1 MVQIPMPND
10 AAQPVGL
17 FLATRSHQEAA
28 DRSLPTFVVAVQQ
41 VNDDALTGGNPLAD
55 HLPVGVARIAYG
67 CLPKTDV
74 TRWDEEVS
82 GLRAKRIRFRT
93 DHWWRCG
100 TAELGPL
107 FRAPRLQNGVARPN
121 ISKRQ
126 SQVQSPI
133 DRFHRGP
140 ATAKAHPVVV
150 SPSDLL
156 RGVLEAGRKKER
168 SQSHLE
174 CSFGR
179 SGCVVRRAN
188 RGERGNGQ
196 DERACGCSQRCDCG
210 PIDGPEHFPRL
221 RLTPGRPVTFG
232 AGHTCLTPT
241 KMWALGVSGPETPV
255 LQRAVDVRRAV
266 GRPRLRLTHGSAI
279 HQGHASVG
287 LWGTGKTALKA
298 GTRSTG
304 DTEDVV
310 NQ

>member
-17 FLATRSHQEAA
+17 FLASRSHQEAA
-28 DRSLPTFVVAVQQ
+28 DRSLTTFVVAVQQ
-41 VNDDALTGGNPLAD
+41 VNDDPSTGGNPLAD

-82 GLRAKRIRFRT
+82 GLRAKLIKRWT
-93 DHWWRCG
+93 DHWWSSG

-107 FRAPRLQNGVARPN
+107 FCAPRVQNGVARPN
-121 ISKRQ
+121 IAKRQ
-126 SQVQSPI
+126 SQVDSPI

-156 RGVLEAGRKKER
+156 CGVLEAGRKKER

-174 CSFGR
+174 GSFGR
-179 SGCVVRRAN
+179 SGCIVRRAN
-188 RGERGNGQ
+188 RGERGDGK
-196 DERACGCSQRCDCG
+196 DERASGSGQRCDCG
-210 PIDGPEHFPRL
+210 PVDGPEHFPRL
-221 RLTPGRPVTFG
+221 RLTPG
-232 AGHTCLTPT
+232 
-241 KMWALGVSGPETPV
+241 K
-255 LQRAVDVRRAV
+255 RAVDIRPAV
-266 GRPRLRLTHGSAI
+266 GPTRLRLTHRSAL
-279 HQGHASVG
+279 HERRAPWDSGETERTDRKPGV
-287 LWGTGKTALKA
+287 
-298 GTRSTG
+298 RRTG
-304 DTEDVV
+304 DTKDVV